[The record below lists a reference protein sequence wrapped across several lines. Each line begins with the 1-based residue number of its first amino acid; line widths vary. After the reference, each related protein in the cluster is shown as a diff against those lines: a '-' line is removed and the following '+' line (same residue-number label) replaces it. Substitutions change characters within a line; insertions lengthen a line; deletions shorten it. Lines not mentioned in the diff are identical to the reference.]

1 MADRDTGL
9 VDVTVAFAL
18 GALFGAGLAIL
29 MAPDKGE
36 KTRKRLSKR
45 SRKLKK
51 EAGKRLDEARE
62 TGEDWLEDAEG
73 TLSEVSEE
81 IADAVQAGVKTIRE
95 TVSDE
100 VGRIEKAL
108 GKKKKGLFG

>member
-1 MADRDTGL
+1 MADRDTGM

-29 MAPDKGE
+29 LAPDKGE

-45 SRKLKK
+45 SKKWRK
-51 EAGKRLDEARE
+51 EAGKRLDDARE

-73 TLSEVSEE
+73 TLAGVSEE
-81 IADAVQAGVKTIRE
+81 IADAVQQGVKTIRE

-100 VGRIEKAL
+100 VDRIEKQL
-108 GKKKKGLFG
+108 GKKKRGLFG